1 MTRFPKLWVTKAWLA
16 SAFYSAIYLL
26 ISFCTVH
33 CTYLSHWGFLTNAIY
48 KVQTLHVKW
57 CVNVMACWCHC
68 LKQLPF
74 SLGWLNS
81 PRCWLAPLCKVGRPT
96 RRLGDKERALP
107 CSRGVPLTSSVDFT
121 QRAPAPLLTSDVGNT
136 RCVGQPSLLWWGC
149 NCTNHFH
156 VDLPTGLSDLAD
168 LGDSSGWDEHPS
180 KRPIKLSQKQGWAVP
195 A

>member
-107 CSRGVPLTSSVDFT
+107 CRDVPLTSHRELPLDFWCW
-121 QRAPAPLLTSDVGNT
+121 QHKMRRPAFTIMVRLQLN
-136 RCVGQPSLLWWGC
+136 QSLLHG
-149 NCTNHFH
+149 
-156 VDLPTGLSDLAD
+156 
-168 LGDSSGWDEHPS
+168 SSHWTLWS
-180 KRPIKLSQKQGWAVP
+180 RRQ
-195 A
+195 

>member
-16 SAFYSAIYLL
+16 SAFYSALYLL

-74 SLGWLNS
+74 SLGLLNS

-96 RRLGDKERALP
+96 RRLGDKERALH
-107 CSRGVPLTSSVDFT
+107 CRDVRLISSVDNT
-121 QRAPAPLLTSDVGNT
+121 ESSCPLFTSDLQHKM
-136 RCVGQPSLLWWGC
+136 R
-149 NCTNHFH
+149 
-156 VDLPTGLSDLAD
+156 
-168 LGDSSGWDEHPS
+168 
-180 KRPIKLSQKQGWAVP
+180 RPVLTIMAAIAPVTFTWIFPLDFLI
-195 A
+195 

>member
-1 MTRFPKLWVTKAWLA
+1 MTRFQNLWVTKAWLA
-16 SAFYSAIYLL
+16 SAFYSALYLL
-26 ISFCTVH
+26 ISFCTFN
-33 CTYLSHWGFLTNAIY
+33 CTFLSHWGFLTNAIY

-107 CSRGVPLTSSVDFT
+107 CRDVPLTSHRELPSPFGLLMLATQDASASFHYYGEAAIEPITFTWIFPLDF
-121 QRAPAPLLTSDVGNT
+121 L
-136 RCVGQPSLLWWGC
+136 
-149 NCTNHFH
+149 
-156 VDLPTGLSDLAD
+156 
-168 LGDSSGWDEHPS
+168 
-180 KRPIKLSQKQGWAVP
+180 I
-195 A
+195 